1 MLTPEELRSFPWD
14 DLSWLIVNEGELM
27 DLLEAFKSAPGS
39 GSESRSRSGPSTG
52 AGAGNGSEKP
62 LEERAEGL
70 MQALHTSDGF
80 SKEVSIICTFGAEGI
95 TYFQPPS
102 ASSSSGGNGPP
113 AGVKTGHLPAAK
125 LERPLKDTT
134 GAGDCFAGYFAA
146 GLMRGEE
153 LEEVLKNCLTVS

>member
-62 LEERAEGL
+62 LEE
-70 MQALHTSDGF
+70 D
-80 SKEVSIICTFGAEGI
+80 
-95 TYFQPPS
+95 
-102 ASSSSGGNGPP
+102 
-113 AGVKTGHLPAAK
+113 
-125 LERPLKDTT
+125 
-134 GAGDCFAGYFAA
+134 
-146 GLMRGEE
+146 
-153 LEEVLKNCLTVS
+153 